1 MFSTKKI
8 RTYLAYTLLATV
20 FLFATTV
27 NAATLNFDPEFSN
40 VAIDES
46 FIVSIDLDSGAEQ
59 VAGTD
64 IYIDYDKDLLSL
76 QSVTGGDFF
85 PLVNN
90 IPTAGRLYIS
100 GVVANQGEFK
110 TGLGTVA
117 TVTFKSLIAG
127 SGTLEFDCD
136 ITKTDTSKIVKND
149 FAASNII
156 DCSQLKTHTV
166 TSSVDGTATVTPTT
180 AAGGSGGTGGT
191 GGTLPESG
199 AIEEMIT
206 YSAIGGG
213 LLLFGFAIR
222 MMLRVS

>member
-1 MFSTKKI
+1 VSFC
-8 RTYLAYTLLATV
+8 LG
-20 FLFATTV
+20 FLSFGFWKG
-27 NAATLNFDPEFSN
+27 LIISFD
-40 VAIDES
+40 S
-46 FIVSIDLDSGAEQ
+46 FIVSINLDAGAEQ

-117 TVTFKSLIAG
+117 TVTFKSLIEG

-166 TSSVDGTATVTPTT
+166 TSSVDGTAVANPT
-180 AAGGSGGTGGT
+180 AAAGTGGTGGT

-206 YSAIGGG
+206 YSMIGGA

>member
-1 MFSTKKI
+1 MFCIKEIKK
-8 RTYLAYTLLATV
+8 YTAHTILVSV
-20 FLFATTV
+20 FLFASSV

-40 VAIDES
+40 VAIDDS
-46 FIVSIDLDSGAEQ
+46 FIVSINLDAGAEQ

-166 TSSVDGTATVTPTT
+166 TSSVDGTAVANPT
-180 AAGGSGGTGGT
+180 AAAGTGGTGGT

-206 YSAIGGG
+206 YSMIGGA